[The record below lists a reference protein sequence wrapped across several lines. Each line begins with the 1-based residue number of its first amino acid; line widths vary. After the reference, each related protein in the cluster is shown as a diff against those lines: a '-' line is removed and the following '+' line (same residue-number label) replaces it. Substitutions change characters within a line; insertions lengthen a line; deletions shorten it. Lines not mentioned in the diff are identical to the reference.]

1 MKQVFYTLIFSSL
14 ALGIPVTQ
22 AQEITENTVTREQ
35 RTLTKTVYRHRLRA
49 I

>member
-22 AQEITENTVTREQ
+22 AQEQRILSLENNEHLQ
-35 RTLTKTVYRHRLRA
+35 KQ
-49 I
+49 